1 MQFLLSHWHCV
12 LPIIAIVIAA
22 VLTGRD
28 PSNKS
33 NYGNGAHNEHK
44 E

>member
-12 LPIIAIVIAA
+12 LPIVAIIIV
-22 VLTGRD
+22 VVVMGRD
-28 PSNKS
+28 PSKKN